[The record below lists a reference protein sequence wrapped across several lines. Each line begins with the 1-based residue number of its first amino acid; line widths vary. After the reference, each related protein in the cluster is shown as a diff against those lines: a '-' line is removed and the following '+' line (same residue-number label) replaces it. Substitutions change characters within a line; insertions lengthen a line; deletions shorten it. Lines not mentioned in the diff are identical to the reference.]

1 MRRIVQQELRIPR
14 AIEST
19 VMAAASDFTAKLRM
33 DRVLVYAT
41 SIAHFAGHSEDEL
54 EELAVIIRT
63 SAASSALWISEI
75 LPVAFALADRQAV
88 EIPEHLRGPVS
99 EAKRLIHPVQLN
111 PDQS

>member
-19 VMAAASDFTAKLRM
+19 VMAAASDLTAKLRM

-54 EELAVIIRT
+54 KELARVIRYEEP
-63 SAASSALWISEI
+63 SLAPWISEI

-88 EIPEHLRGPVS
+88 EIPEHLKGPVS
-99 EAKRLIHPVQLN
+99 EAQRLIHPVQLN

>member
-1 MRRIVQQELRIPR
+1 
-14 AIEST
+14 
-19 VMAAASDFTAKLRM
+19 MAAASDLTAKLRM

-54 EELAVIIRT
+54 KELARVIRYEEP
-63 SAASSALWISEI
+63 SLAPWISEI

-88 EIPEHLRGPVS
+88 EIPEHLKGPVS
-99 EAKRLIHPVQLN
+99 EAQRLIHPVQLN